1 MLQLITIA
9 VSTLEVGMIFR
20 KSLTI
25 LVVVLV
31 FGLCVVGVAQRRE
44 AGLSKYYKEWL
55 EKDVVYIISEDER
68 SFFKALKNDEERE
81 SFIQQF
87 WDRRNP
93 DPRSEYNEF
102 KEEHYRRIAYA
113 NQQFTSGV
121 PGWRTDRGRIYI
133 TLGPPDDRETHATGG
148 IYYRSEREGGGST
161 SRYPWEKWWYR
172 HIDNVG
178 DGIEL
183 LFSDSSISGEYRLVM
198 YEDELDALLHVEGMG
213 LTLAEQMGLSEKRD
227 RAYFNPSGWYDPNN
241 PNPGSRVKDAPF
253 TRMEQYFNVQ
263 RPPKIK
269 FDDLKSVVTTN
280 ITFSS
285 LAFDVRTDYIRLSED
300 KVLVPITV
308 EINNSELEFK
318 KDKEFN
324 RAKIN
329 VYGIVT
335 GLTNKILAEWEDE
348 VVRDFNDIYFYQ
360 AKEKRSTYQRL
371 VLLPPGQRYK
381 MDLVLKD
388 VNSKKV
394 GYDTLSIVVPK
405 FTDPGLQSSS
415 IILTNN
421 ITPAPA
427 SATSLEQY
435 VIGDLRVV
443 PNVMAEYVPGDK
455 LVPYMQIYG
464 MEIDQTTQNPSL
476 DVEFV
481 VKKGNEVLEVVQNDA
496 NNSEQ
501 YFYGQRVVLVGRIP
515 VGERAPGKYQLE
527 IRVLDKISN
536 NRLTATKDFTVNEP
550 APLYV
555 DEEE

>member
-1 MLQLITIA
+1 
-9 VSTLEVGMIFR
+9 MIFR
-20 KSLTI
+20 KSLAI
-25 LVVVLV
+25 LVAVLV
-31 FGLCVVGVAQRRE
+31 FSLCVVGIAQRRE

-55 EKDVVYIISEDER
+55 DKDVVYIISEDER

-93 DPRSEYNEF
+93 DPRSEYNAF

-113 NQQFTSGV
+113 NQHFTSGV
-121 PGWRTDRGRIYI
+121 PGWRTDRGRVYI
-133 TLGPPDDRETHATGG
+133 TWGPPDDRETHPTGG
-148 IYYRSEREGGGST
+148 HYYRSDREGGGET

-172 HIDNVG
+172 HIDGIG

-183 LFSDSSISGEYRLVM
+183 LFSDSSISGEYRLAM
-198 YEDELDALLHVEGMG
+198 YPDELDALLNVDGAG
-213 LTLAEQMGLSEKRD
+213 LTLAEQMGLADKRD
-227 RAYFNPSGWYDPNN
+227 RAYFNPSGWYDPDN
-241 PNPGSRVKDAPF
+241 PQSPGSRVQDAPF

-280 ITFSS
+280 ITYSS
-285 LAFDVRTDYIRLSED
+285 LTFNARTDFIRLSED
-300 KVLVPITV
+300 KVLVPITI

-318 KDKEFN
+318 KEKDFN

-335 GLTNKILAEWEDE
+335 GLTNKIHAEWEDE
-348 VVRDFNDIYFYQ
+348 VVRDFIDLYFYQ

-381 MDLVLKD
+381 VDLVLKD
-388 VNSKKV
+388 VNSKKI
-394 GYDTLSIVVPK
+394 GYDALSIVVPK
-405 FTDPGLQSSS
+405 FADPGLQSSS

-427 SATSLEQY
+427 SSTSLEQY

-443 PNVMAEYVPGDK
+443 PNVMAEYVPGEN

-476 DVEFV
+476 DVEFAI
-481 VKKGNEVLEVVQNDA
+481 KKGNEVLEVVQNDA

-550 APLYV
+550 APLFV
-555 DEEE
+555 DEDEE